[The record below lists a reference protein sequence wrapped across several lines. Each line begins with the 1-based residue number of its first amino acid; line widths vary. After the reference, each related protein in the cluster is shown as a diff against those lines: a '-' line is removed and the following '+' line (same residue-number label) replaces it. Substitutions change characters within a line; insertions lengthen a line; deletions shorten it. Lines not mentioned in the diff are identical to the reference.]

1 MKITSILTIAAAIC
15 MASTT
20 SAAPKPTKPSND
32 PCAELAKQGRH
43 SNPQLT
49 YDVVKRCFMNHKYK
63 PDVAAKV
70 LSAMENTLGNFFVF
84 IDQAKVGPTK
94 VAGSPLD
101 TKPVDV
107 LKELDAIRKKKWAN
121 DYEFQLAVTRLAA
134 SFNDGHVSYRNF
146 CYMTAKFMQPIS
158 LYAPVVNGKQD
169 IRVFFVDTTVGKKG
183 LPSNPSSLVDCV
195 VHTIDGQP
203 ALKAVQDFTDRVSAI
218 SKDPGVRLNDAL
230 ASTSWYDE
238 WSSSPGGFANRY
250 ELPSSDS
257 VKYTVQCGKG
267 PVQTLN
273 VPWVIRPSD
282 FFEYSTFTD
291 TKSYW
296 EIQCENSSADYNG
309 RSNSLSRSSSPIPST
324 AAARTIAEGGKK
336 GASET
341 APALT
346 IFRERGKITQAK
358 PSLANGRKNGEP
370 KAPAVITQAKLVATS
385 RTSAFYRLTGSK
397 VKDACVAVI
406 ATEDTEEHEYDSD
419 EYLNFAK
426 GLQKLQSQGCT
437 KLILDMTNNGG
448 GLIDFAY
455 YINRLLFPKADPYFV
470 QDIRT
475 NKMIRDASRLAIK
488 RKSAHSMLDATQYT
502 SAATNKRFK
511 DTSMF
516 TKDVRQNRGGAS
528 VTFSQRSYFPFNWP
542 FLPLKKGQEL
552 KFKPENMAIITNG
565 FCGSACSMIATRFA
579 ITQNVKTYAI
589 GGIAKRPLSY
599 FSFPGG
605 FVTEISSVV
614 SDLSMIK
621 YKAPNKASA
630 PTYLP
635 IMGSANLPM
644 GELYAFANS
653 TVPLEYDSQFYAASV
668 HLDQDPVSARH
679 PDNVWVKIAGDL
691 APKKK

>member
-1 MKITSILTIAAAIC
+1 MKVTSLLTIAAAIC
-15 MASTT
+15 MAT
-20 SAAPKPTKPSND
+20 SSDAAPKPVNKD
-32 PCAELAKQGRH
+32 PCAELAKQG
-43 SNPQLT
+43 SNTDPHLT
-49 YDVVKRCFMNHKYK
+49 YDVVKRCFNNHKYN

-70 LSAMENTLGNFFVF
+70 LTALENTYSNFFVF

-94 VAGSPLD
+94 VAGSPLN
-101 TKPVDV
+101 TAPVDA
-107 LKELDAIRKKKWAN
+107 LKELNAIRKKKWAN

-134 SFNDGHVSYRNF
+134 SFNDGHVNYRNF
-146 CYMTAKFMQPIS
+146 CYMTARFMQPLS

-169 IRVFFVDTTVGKKG
+169 VRVFYVDTTIGKKG
-183 LPSNPSSLVDCV
+183 LPSNPSSLTDCV
-195 VHTIDGQP
+195 VQTIDGQP
-203 ALKAVQDFTDRVSAI
+203 ALKAIQDFTDRVSAI

-238 WSSSPGGFANRY
+238 WYSSPGGFANRY
-250 ELPSSDS
+250 ELPSGESL
-257 VKYTVQCGKG
+257 KYTIQCAKG
-267 PVQTLN
+267 PVQTLT

-282 FFEYSTFTD
+282 YYEYSTFTN

-296 EIQCENSSADYNG
+296 EVQCQNSGADYNSH
-309 RSNSLSRSSSPIPST
+309 SNSRSPST
-324 AAARTIAEGGKK
+324 AAARTLAASSKK
-336 GASET
+336 GAGET

-346 IFRERGKITQAK
+346 TFRERGKITQPK
-358 PSLANGRKNGEP
+358 PGQSNGRNGEP
-370 KAPAVITQAKLVATS
+370 KTPPVITQAKLVATT

-437 KLILDMTNNGG
+437 KLIFDMTNNGG

-470 QDIRT
+470 QDIKT
-475 NKMIRDASRLAIK
+475 NKMIQDASRRAIK
-488 RKSAHSMLDATQYT
+488 VHTAHSMLDATQYV
-502 SAATNKRFK
+502 SAATNQRFK

-516 TKDVRQNRGGAS
+516 TKDVRQKRGS
-528 VTFSQRSYFPFNWP
+528 TTVTFSQRSYFPFKWS

-552 KFKPENMAIITNG
+552 KFKPQNMAIITNG

-605 FVTEISSVV
+605 FVTEVGSIVA
-614 SDLSMIK
+614 DLSMIK
-621 YKAPNKASA
+621 YKAPGKTA
-630 PTYLP
+630 PIQLP
-635 IMGSANLPM
+635 IMGTANLPM
-644 GELYAFANS
+644 GELYAHANS
-653 TVPLEYDSQFYAASV
+653 TVPLEYDSQFYAATV

-679 PDNVWVKIAGDL
+679 PDNVWVKIANDL
-691 APKKK
+691 TPKKK

>member
-1 MKITSILTIAAAIC
+1 MKVNSIITIAAAIC
-15 MASTT
+15 MASSTVD
-20 SAAPKPTKPSND
+20 AAPKPSKPSND
-32 PCAELAKQGRH
+32 PCAELAKQGTFT
-43 SNPQLT
+43 NPQLT
-49 YDVVKRCFMNHKYK
+49 YDVVKRCFTNHKYK

-70 LSAMENTLGNFFVF
+70 LSALENTLGNFFVF

-94 VAGSPLD
+94 VANSPLD
-101 TKPVDV
+101 TKPVDA

-121 DYEFQLAVTRLAA
+121 DYEFQLAVSRFAA

-146 CYMTAKFMQPIS
+146 CYMTAKFMQPLS

-169 IRVFFVDTTVGKKG
+169 VRVFYVDTTIGKKG
-183 LPSNPSSLVDCV
+183 LPSNPTSLVDCV
-195 VHTIDGQP
+195 VQTIDGQP
-203 ALKAVQDFTDRVSAI
+203 ALKAIQDFTDRVSAI

-230 ASTSWYDE
+230 ASTSWYEE

-250 ELPSSDS
+250 ELPPSAS
-257 VKYTVQCGKG
+257 VKYTIQCAKG

-282 FFEYSTFTD
+282 FFEYSTFTN

-296 EIQCENSSADYNG
+296 EVQCENSSADYNG
-309 RSNSLSRSSSPIPST
+309 RSNSRSSSPIPST
-324 AAARTIAEGGKK
+324 AAARTLAAGGKK

-341 APALT
+341 APAIT
-346 IFRERGKITQAK
+346 TFRERGKITQPK
-358 PSLANGRKNGEP
+358 PGQSNGRGEP
-370 KAPAVITQAKLVATS
+370 KTPAVISQAKLVATS

-397 VKDACVAVI
+397 VKDACVVVI

-419 EYLNFAK
+419 EYINFAK

-475 NKMIRDASRLAIK
+475 NKMVQDASRQAIK
-488 RKSAHSMLDATQYT
+488 HHSARSMLDATQYT

-511 DTSMF
+511 DSSMF
-516 TKDVRQNRGGAS
+516 TKDVRQKRGGAT
-528 VTFSQRSYFPFNWP
+528 VTFSQRSYFSYNWP

-552 KFKPENMAIITNG
+552 KFKAENMAIITYG
-565 FCGSACSMIATRFA
+565 FCASACSMIATRFA

-605 FVTEISSVV
+605 FVTEIASVV
-614 SDLSMIK
+614 SDLSLIK
-621 YKAPNKASA
+621 YKAPSKTA
-630 PTYLP
+630 PSLLP

-653 TVPLEYDSQFYAASV
+653 TVPLEYDSQFFAATV

-679 PDNVWVKIAGDL
+679 PDNVWVKIAGDF

>member
-1 MKITSILTIAAAIC
+1 MKVTPLLTIAAAIC
-15 MASTT
+15 MAATSTT
-20 SAAPKPTKPSND
+20 EAAPKPKPQD
-32 PCAELAKQGRH
+32 PCAELAKQGTY

-49 YDVVKRCFMNHKYK
+49 YDVVKRCFNNHKFN

-70 LSAMENTLGNFFVF
+70 LSSLENTLGNFFVF

-94 VAGSPLD
+94 VANNPLD

-134 SFNDGHVSYRNF
+134 SFNDGHVNYRNF
-146 CYMTAKFMQPIS
+146 CYMTAKFTQPIS

-169 IRVFFVDTTVGKKG
+169 IRVYYVDTTIGKKG
-183 LPSNPSSLVDCV
+183 LPKNPSSLVDCV
-195 VHTIDGQP
+195 VQTIDGQP
-203 ALKAVQDFTDRVSAI
+203 ALKAIQDFTDRVSAV

-230 ASTSWYDE
+230 ASTSWYEE
-238 WSSSPGGFANRY
+238 WYSSPGGFANRY
-250 ELPSSDS
+250 ELPASDS
-257 VKYTVQCGKG
+257 VKYTIQCPKG
-267 PVQTLN
+267 PVQTLT

-282 FFEYSTFTD
+282 YYEYSTFTD

-296 EIQCENSSADYNG
+296 EVQCQNSAAYYNG
-309 RSNSLSRSSSPIPST
+309 HSNSRSSSPST
-324 AAARTIAEGGKK
+324 AAGRILSADAKK

-346 IFRERGKITQAK
+346 TFRERGRITQPK
-358 PSLANGRKNGEP
+358 PGQSNGRNGEP
-370 KAPAVITQAKLVATS
+370 KTPAVISQAKLVATS

-475 NKMIRDASRLAIK
+475 NKMIQDASRRAIK
-488 RKSAHSMLDATQYT
+488 SHTARSMLDATQYV
-502 SAATNKRFK
+502 SATTNKLFK

-516 TKDVRQNRGGAS
+516 TKDVKQKRGGAT

-542 FLPLKKGQEL
+542 FLPLKKGTEL
-552 KFKPENMAIITNG
+552 KFKPQNMAIITNG

-579 ITQNVKTYAI
+579 ITQKVKTYAI

-605 FVTEISSVV
+605 FVTEVGSVV
-614 SDLSMIK
+614 SDLSLIR
-621 YKAPNKASA
+621 YKAPGKTA
-630 PTYLP
+630 PTQLP
-635 IMGSANLPM
+635 VMASANLPM
-644 GELYAFANS
+644 GELYAYANS
-653 TVPLEYDSQFYAASV
+653 TVPLEYDSQFYAATV

-691 APKKK
+691 TSQKK

>member
-1 MKITSILTIAAAIC
+1 MKVTPLLTIAAAIC
-15 MASTT
+15 MAT
-20 SAAPKPTKPSND
+20 SSDAAPKPKPTNKD
-32 PCAELAKQGRH
+32 PCAELAKQGTY
-43 SNPQLT
+43 SNPQLS
-49 YDVVKRCFMNHKYK
+49 YDVVKRCFNNHKYK
-63 PDVAAKV
+63 PDVAARV
-70 LSAMENTLGNFFVF
+70 LSSLENTYNNFFVF

-101 TKPVDV
+101 TAPVDA

-146 CYMTAKFMQPIS
+146 CYMTAKFMQPLS

-169 IRVFFVDTTVGKKG
+169 VRIFYVDTTIGKKG
-183 LPSNPSSLVDCV
+183 LPSNPSSLTDCV
-195 VHTIDGQP
+195 VQTIDGQP
-203 ALKAVQDFTDRVSAI
+203 ALKAIQDFTDRVSAI

-250 ELPSSDS
+250 ELPPNES
-257 VKYTVQCGKG
+257 VKYTIQCAKG
-267 PVQTLN
+267 PLQTLT
-273 VPWVIRPSD
+273 VPWVVRPSD
-282 FFEYSTFTD
+282 YYEYSTFTD

-296 EIQCENSSADYNG
+296 EVQCQNSAADYNG
-309 RSNSLSRSSSPIPST
+309 RSNSRLPST
-324 AAARTIAEGGKK
+324 TAAKTLAAGSKK

-346 IFRERGKITQAK
+346 TFRERGKITQPK
-358 PSLANGRKNGEP
+358 PGQSNGRNGEP
-370 KAPAVITQAKLVATS
+370 KTPAVITQAKLVATT

-470 QDIRT
+470 QDIKT
-475 NKMIRDASRLAIK
+475 NKMIHDASRRAIK
-488 RKSAHSMLDATQYT
+488 VHTAHSMLDATQYV
-502 SAATNKRFK
+502 SAATNQRFK

-516 TKDVRQNRGGAS
+516 TKDVRQKRGSAT

-552 KFKPENMAIITNG
+552 AFKPQNMAIITNG

-605 FVTEISSVV
+605 FVTEVGSVV
-614 SDLSMIK
+614 ADLSMIR
-621 YKAPNKASA
+621 YKAPGKTA
-630 PTYLP
+630 PTQLP
-635 IMGSANLPM
+635 IMASANLPM
-644 GELYAFANS
+644 GELYAHANS
-653 TVPLEYDSQFYAASV
+653 TVPLEYDSQFYAAAV

-679 PDNVWVKIAGDL
+679 PDNVWVKIANDL
-691 APKKK
+691 TPKKK

>member
-1 MKITSILTIAAAIC
+1 MKVTSLLTIAAAIC
-15 MASTT
+15 MATT
-20 SAAPKPTKPSND
+20 SDAAPKPSD
-32 PCAELAKQGRH
+32 PCSEMAKLGTYG
-43 SNPQLT
+43 NPKFT
-49 YDVVKRCFMNHKYK
+49 YDVVKRCYNNHKFK

-70 LSAMENTLGNFFVF
+70 LSSLENTLSNFFVF

-94 VAGSPLD
+94 SAKSPLD
-101 TKPVDV
+101 TKPVDA

-121 DYEFQLAVTRLAA
+121 DYEFQMAVTRFAA

-146 CYMTAKFMQPIS
+146 CYMTANFLQPIS
-158 LYAPVVNGKQD
+158 LYAPVVDGSQN
-169 IRVFFVDTTVGKKG
+169 IRVFNVDTTIGKKG

-195 VHTIDGQP
+195 VHTIDGKP

-238 WSSSPGGFANRY
+238 WYTSPGGFSHRY
-250 ELPSSDS
+250 ELPEQES
-257 VKYTVQCGKG
+257 VKYTIQCGKNK
-267 PVQTLN
+267 VQTLT
-273 VPWVIRPSD
+273 VPWVVRPSD
-282 FFEYSTFTD
+282 YYEYRTFTD

-296 EIQCENSSADYNG
+296 EVQCENSSVDYNG
-309 RSNSLSRSSSPIPST
+309 RSNGRNPSSPST
-324 AAARTIAEGGKK
+324 AAARTIAAGSKK

-346 IFRERGKITQAK
+346 VFRERGKIT
-358 PSLANGRKNGEP
+358 PSDPTPSNGPNNGTP
-370 KAPAVITQAKLVATS
+370 KTPAVITQAKLVATT

-419 EYLNFAK
+419 EYINFAK

-448 GLIDFAY
+448 GLVDFAY
-455 YINRLLFPKADPYFV
+455 YINRLLFPNADPYFV
-470 QDIRT
+470 QDIKT
-475 NKMIRDASRLAIK
+475 TQMVRDASRRAIK
-488 RKSAHSMLDATQYT
+488 SHTSHSMLDATGYV
-502 SAATNKRFK
+502 SAATHKRFK

-516 TKDVRQNRGGAS
+516 TKDVKQKRGSAT
-528 VTFSQRSYFPFNWP
+528 VTFTQRNYFPFNWP

-552 KFKPENMAIITNG
+552 KFKPQNMAIITNG

-579 ITQNVKTYAI
+579 ITQNVRTYAI
-589 GGIAKRPLSY
+589 GGIAKKPLSY

-605 FVTEISSVV
+605 FVTEISAIV
-614 SDLSMIK
+614 SDLSLIK
-621 YKAPNKASA
+621 YKAPGKTA
-630 PTYLP
+630 PTQLP
-635 IMGSANLPM
+635 VMAVANMPM
-644 GELYAFANS
+644 GELYAYANS
-653 TVPLEYDSQFYAASV
+653 TVPLEYDSQFYAADV

-691 APKKK
+691 SSKK